1 MIGDGRGAAIA
12 TGEDRAI
19 AGDDVNDRVG
29 RGLHALACDRRRR
42 GAKKVKVGVEV
53 AAHVLVKSFR
63 KKSQD
68 KPPRKRGVLR
78 YLYDVLVCSNDD
90 LDVFLN
96 ENH

>member
-1 MIGDGRGAAIA
+1 MIGDGRGAAVA

-19 AGDDVNDRVG
+19 AGDDVDDRV
-29 RGLHALACDRRRR
+29 RCGLHPLARDRRRS

-63 KKSQD
+63 KKSQN

-78 YLYDVLVCSNDD
+78 YLYDVSFVLMMT
-90 LDVFLN
+90 
-96 ENH
+96 